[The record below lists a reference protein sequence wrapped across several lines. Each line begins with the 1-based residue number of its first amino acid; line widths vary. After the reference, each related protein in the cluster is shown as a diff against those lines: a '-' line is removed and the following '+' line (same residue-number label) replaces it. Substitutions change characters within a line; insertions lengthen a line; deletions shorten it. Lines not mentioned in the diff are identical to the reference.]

1 MAIARALICKPDVL
15 VCDEAT
21 SALDVSV
28 QATIVELLRQLM
40 SEGLGLLF
48 VTHDLAVV
56 RSLADRV
63 VVLDRGRIAEA
74 ETVERIFT
82 EPQAETTRK
91 HCCDKPWT

>member
-1 MAIARALICKPDVL
+1 LICNPTVL

-40 SEGLGLLF
+40 SEGLGILF

-56 RSLADRV
+56 RSLADRII
-63 VVLDRGRIAEA
+63 VLDKGKIVEA
-74 ETVERIFT
+74 GNVEKLFSQ
-82 EPQAETTRK
+82 PQADYTKTLLK
-91 HCCDKPWT
+91 HTLNAIAPVN